1 MNCAHCVLAAERR
14 KNIAPGASPGYTVT
28 LDLSPGGAKDSN
40 GLKKSSAPPGLGLAA
55 TQSTGLRPCLHSYA
69 APRLERLRRSAAGT
83 LAPLRGWNARLQFI
97 HTFYERR
104 FSWNR
109 LVF

>member
-28 LDLSPGGAKDSN
+28 LDLSPGERFEWTQEIFRPSGAGTRCDSIH
-40 GLKKSSAPPGLGLAA
+40 GLAPV
-55 TQSTGLRPCLHSYA
+55 STF
-69 APRLERLRRSAAGT
+69 LRRSAAGT
-83 LAPLRGWNARLQFI
+83 LTPLRGWNARLQFI